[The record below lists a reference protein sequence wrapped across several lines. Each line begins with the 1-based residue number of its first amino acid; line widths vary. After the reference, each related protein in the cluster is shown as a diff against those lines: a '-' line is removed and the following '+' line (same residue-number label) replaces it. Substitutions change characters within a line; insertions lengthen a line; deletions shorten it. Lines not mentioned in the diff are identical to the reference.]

1 MPTVDSPLRDD
12 SISIGHYLSVLRRR
26 KWSVIL
32 LMLVAIAGAAAYLK
46 VATPIYASNA
56 TVQATIP
63 FQQGGAAGTSPN
75 MSTESS
81 LVTSSLVARCAS
93 LLMADPIFRAGPTA
107 ATSDVD
113 TICSSDALAAT
124 PLTPPIRSL
133 IQSVSTTIVQ
143 GDPVMVITFSDP
155 SVRKAQAGAQAFAL
169 SYIKIKLDQA
179 NQTITTLKAP
189 LLAQAKTLGREL
201 SNINKAIDRD
211 IAESAAEAA
220 ANEKLIAAGQQ
231 PNPPDLALQQKFA
244 NDTAQQANIQG
255 QLNGVNSEILNLDPS
270 KIDPPTVL
278 VPAGVPPKPSSP
290 KPIVVGALGVLVGLA
305 LGIAVAF
312 VRERLDDGLR
322 GRSDLE
328 TAIGAAVLG
337 VVPKVPG
344 WKNRH
349 DAKLVSREQPK
360 SGVAESYRT
369 LRTSVSFAA
378 AQSGIKTIMITSPAA
393 GDGKTTTAANLA
405 LVLADAGKRVVLV
418 SADLRKPRIHQFFE
432 LSNEVGLS
440 NVLAG
445 EVEPWEA
452 ILDPGVENLRI
463 MPSGPVPSRPAEML
477 QSEHMAEI
485 ITGLRDVSDFIIV
498 DTAPV
503 LLVSDALALVPLT
516 DGVLFVADADKTPRS
531 AVMQT
536 RDHLEQVGATIFGA
550 VLNDFDPRKAKA
562 YRYTDPYAAYRYRY
576 GSYGYDSPAYEKAHE
591 NGSGPHRAK
600 VPGAVQDSSAEPSS
614 RSASTP

>member
-1 MPTVDSPLRDD
+1 MSTPDSPLRDD
-12 SISIGHYLSVLRRR
+12 TISVGHYLSVLRRR

-32 LMLVAIAGAAAYLK
+32 VTLLAIAAAAAYLK

-56 TVQATIP
+56 TVQSTVP
-63 FQQGGAAGTSPN
+63 VQQGGAAGSSPN

-93 LLMADPIFRAGPTA
+93 LLMADPTFRAGPTA
-107 ATSDVD
+107 STADPD
-113 TICSSDALAAT
+113 TICSSTALDAT
-124 PLTPPIRSL
+124 PLSPPIRTL

-179 NQTITTLKAP
+179 NQTLDTLKTPLIAQQTTLKKQ
-189 LLAQAKTLGREL
+189 LT
-201 SNINKAIDRD
+201 IVNKAI
-211 IAESAAEAA
+211 AADLAASSKEAQDN
-220 ANEKLIAAGQQ
+220 ANRIAAGLP
-231 PNPPDLALQQKFA
+231 PNPPDLALVQKFT

-255 QLNGVNSEILNLDPS
+255 QLNTVNSSLLELDPS

-278 VPAGVPPKPSSP
+278 VPAGLPPKPASP
-290 KPIVVGALGVLVGLA
+290 KPIVVGALGVLAGLA

-328 TAIGAAVLG
+328 TAIGAPVLG

-445 EVEPWEA
+445 EVEAWEA

-477 QSEHMAEI
+477 QSEHMTDI
-485 ITGLRDVSDFIIV
+485 INGLRDVSDFIII

-516 DGVLFVADADKTPRS
+516 DGVLFVADAEKTPRS

-536 RDHLEQVGATIFGA
+536 RDHLQQVGATIFGA

-562 YRYTDPYAAYRYRY
+562 YRYTDPYASYRYRY

-591 NGSGPHRAK
+591 NGSGPRGAK
-600 VPGAVQDSSAEPSS
+600 TRGAVEDPNAEPST
-614 RSASTP
+614 RSSSSP

>member
-1 MPTVDSPLRDD
+1 MSITDSPLRDD
-12 SISIGHYLSVLRRR
+12 TVSIGHYLSVIRRR

-32 LMLVAIAGAAAYLK
+32 VTLVGIVAAGAYLK

-56 TVQATIP
+56 TVQATTP
-63 FQQGGAAGTSPN
+63 LPQGGGATSPN

-81 LVTSSLVARCAS
+81 LVTSGLVARCAS
-93 LLMADPIFRAGPTA
+93 LIMNDPAFRKTPTDP
-107 ATSDVD
+107 TVNVD
-113 TICSSDALAAT
+113 QICSAAALGST
-124 PLTPPIRSL
+124 PLTPQIRFL
-133 IQSVSTTIVQ
+133 TQSVTTTIVQ
-143 GDPVMVITFSDP
+143 GDPVMVITYSDP
-155 SVRKAQAGAQAFAL
+155 SVHKAQVGAQAFAL

-179 NQTITTLKAP
+179 DQTLTSLRGP
-189 LLAQAKTLGREL
+189 LLAQQKILTSQLATTNR
-201 SNINKAIDRD
+201 AITKD
-211 IAESAAEAA
+211 IAESSAEAA
-220 ANEKLIAAGQQ
+220 ANNARIAAGNP
-231 PNPPDLALQQKFA
+231 PNQPDLALQQKFA
-244 NDTAQQANIQG
+244 NDQAQQANLTS
-255 QLNGVNSEILNLDPS
+255 QLNTVNSSLLSLNSS
-270 KIDPPTVL
+270 KIDPPLLL
-278 VPAGVPPKPSSP
+278 VPAGIPPKPSSP
-290 KPIVVGALGVLVGLA
+290 KPLVVGALGVLAGLA
-305 LGIAVAF
+305 LGITLAF
-312 VRERLDDGLR
+312 IRERLDDGLR

-328 TAIGAAVLG
+328 AAIGAPVLG

-378 AQSGIKTIMITSPAA
+378 VQQGIKTIMITSPAA

-432 LSNEVGLS
+432 LSNDVGLA

-485 ITGLRDVSDFIIV
+485 ITGLRDVSDFIII

-516 DGVLFVADADKTPRS
+516 DGVLFVADSEKTPRS
-531 AVMQT
+531 AVTQT
-536 RDHLEQVGATIFGA
+536 RDLLEQVGATIFGA
-550 VLNDFDPRKAKA
+550 LLNDFDPRKAKA
-562 YRYTDPYAAYRYRY
+562 YRYTDPYASYRYRY
-576 GSYGYDSPAYEKAHE
+576 GSYGYDSAAYELGHE
-591 NGSGPHRAK
+591 NGSRQRGGTPTS
-600 VPGAVQDSSAEPSS
+600 VAVEDPSAEPST
-614 RSASTP
+614 RSSTTP